1 MLPVNGSG
9 AALSKGDDHGPSSS
23 AGLPSNGRSSHVYHM
38 PLEPPWYTVDEE
50 VERAAPAAQQERGE
64 GTPIIIDNGSHEL
77 RAGFASASAVAA
89 RKANPLVH
97 YPNCVSKYRER
108 KKNTQILLA
117 GRDAYCETQA
127 RSAIKSPF
135 DGDVVCNF
143 DVVVCAQRIYLV

>member
-1 MLPVNGSG
+1 MNGSG
-9 AALSKGDDHGPSSS
+9 AALSKGNGHASTISP
-23 AGLPSNGRSSHVYHM
+23 PNGRLSNVYNM
-38 PLEPPWYTVDEE
+38 PLEPPWYSVDED
-50 VERAAPAAQQERGE
+50 VERAASAAQHERGE
-64 GTPIIIDNGSHEL
+64 GTPLIIDNGSSEL

-97 YPNCVSKYRER
+97 YPNSVSKYRER
-108 KKNTQILLA
+108 KKNTQVLLA

-143 DVVVCAQRIYLV
+143 DVVVCAQRVLLMCG